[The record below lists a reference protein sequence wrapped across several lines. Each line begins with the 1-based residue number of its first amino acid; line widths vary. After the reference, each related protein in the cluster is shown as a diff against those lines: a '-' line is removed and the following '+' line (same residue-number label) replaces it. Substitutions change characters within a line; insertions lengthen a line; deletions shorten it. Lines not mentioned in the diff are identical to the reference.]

1 MRDTTDT
8 INPCTVTAVTL
19 NRAVAITSIVAV
31 LTGMLIY
38 TAAEF
43 FLSPPEDASEFLTH
57 HLLHALLIAVMV
69 WWILS
74 FLLTKKIVGPVREI
88 FRHLYHVGSGRLEHL
103 ELESRI
109 QEIRTVVGGI
119 NLLVNRLKE
128 APDHHGLKKACEDL
142 AKLRI
147 DLTPV
152 VETAEDDGEKFVPIM
167 RDLRALEA
175 DLLSVVRAETDPN
188 FPIKLLPSQ
197 EI

>member
-1 MRDTTDT
+1 MRDTTDA
-8 INPCTVTAVTL
+8 INPHTIAAVTL

-31 LTGMLIY
+31 LAGMLIY
-38 TAAEF
+38 TAVEF
-43 FLSPPEDASEFLTH
+43 FLSPPEDTSEFLTH
-57 HLLHALLIAVMV
+57 HLLHALLIAVLV
-69 WWILS
+69 WGILS

-88 FRHLYHVGSGRLEHL
+88 FRHLYQVGSGRLEHL

-119 NLLVNRLKE
+119 NLLVTRLKD
-128 APDHHGLKKACEDL
+128 APDHHGFKKACEDL
-142 AKLRI
+142 AMLRI
-147 DLTPV
+147 DLV
-152 VETAEDDGEKFVPIM
+152 QIVEASEDDAEKFVPIM

-188 FPIKLLPSQ
+188 LANKFLPSQ